1 MSDFYHETEMELALT
16 TLYTIKKKRAKQ
28 NVCQNQ
34 HQSHSGNFITN
45 FISIISQILQ
55 LALLSLK
62 DYMTLITETTNTF
75 QTCRYKEMA
84 YYDIKI

>member
-28 NVCQNQ
+28 NVCQNH
-34 HQSHSGNFITN
+34 HQSQSGNFITN

-55 LALLSLK
+55 LTLVSLK
-62 DYMTLITETTNTF
+62 DYMTLITERINAL
-75 QTCRYKEMA
+75 QTR
-84 YYDIKI
+84 I